1 MDDVFGSVP
10 LLDAAASPVD
20 AGGTPRLPLGSKR
33 LPQFSDASAGDVI
46 NLRKDRTD
54 ATRRRRGYRP
64 ESHKTEHHGHT
75 RTIYVGPQAQ
85 AVLLPYLLRDTQTHC
100 FSPAESEEERHKE
113 QRNCRR
119 TRAYNPASGTAGRSS
134 TKRTPRTA
142 YNKDSYQRAI
152 ARAIVKAN
160 KERTDAAA
168 DMGVEP
174 MLLPHWH
181 ANQLRHSK
189 ATDVRRQFGLEAAQV
204 VLGHAKA
211 DVTQVYAE
219 RDAALAMEVM
229 RKIG

>member
-1 MDDVFGSVP
+1 MEP
-10 LLDAAASPVD
+10 
-20 AGGTPRLPLGSKR
+20 
-33 LPQFSDASAGDVI
+33 
-46 NLRKDRTD
+46 
-54 ATRRRRGYRP
+54 P
-64 ESHKTEHHGHT
+64 EG
-75 RTIYVGPQAQ
+75 QA
-85 AVLLPYLLRDTQTHC
+85 
-100 FSPAESEEERHKE
+100 
-113 QRNCRR
+113 
-119 TRAYNPASGTAGRSS
+119 
-134 TKRTPRTA
+134 KRTPRTA